1 MVIQRIQSVYLLLVT
16 ILMAIYSFSDVVL
29 VKTIAESFEKIRLYD
44 LSLVAFILSLLVTL
58 LSFVTILKF
67 KSMKLQIALCS
78 VNIML
83 VLTQLVV
90 MVVDALGLKTV
101 QFDQFLLSNSLPLL
115 SVVFLV
121 LSISS
126 IKRDM
131 KLLSSYDRLR

>member
-1 MVIQRIQSVYLLLVT
+1 
-16 ILMAIYSFSDVVL
+16 MAIYSFSDVVL

-44 LSLVAFILSLLVTL
+44 LSLVAFIVSLLVTL

-90 MVVDALGLKTV
+90 MVVDALGLTTV

>member
-44 LSLVAFILSLLVTL
+44 LSLVAFILSLLVTF

-90 MVVDALGLKTV
+90 MVVEALGLTTA
-101 QFDQFLLSNSLPLL
+101 QFDQFLLSNCLPLL